1 MTDAPRRSAA
11 SAKAHIGICSASP
24 MVEFRLSG
32 FRDPL
37 FKIQFRKIGEEN
49 PLDLQGAETI
59 ENTTLQACRRD
70 LYDLLSKEYE
80 VWIRDPSGEPLS
92 NKAEKYIIDFQA
104 QNVLEDGYPLIV
116 RKLHNSV
123 VFQLNRNVEPF
134 EIDAYTFFRGH
145 VPKGELL
152 EAFEP
157 RTARLFESILN
168 KKKS

>member
-1 MTDAPRRSAA
+1 MLIRAA
-11 SAKAHIGICSASP
+11 TSAKTHIGTTYTTP
-24 MVEFRLSG
+24 LVVFLLSG
-32 FRDPL
+32 FRDQL
-37 FKIQFRKIGEEN
+37 FIIRFRKIGEEN

-59 ENTTLQACRRD
+59 ESTTLQACRQD
-70 LYDLLSKEYE
+70 LYNLLSKEYE
-80 VWIRDPSGEPLS
+80 IWISEPSGEPLS
-92 NKAEKYIIDFQA
+92 NKAEQYIIDFHA

-134 EIDAYTFFRGH
+134 EIDAYAFFRGH

-157 RTARLFESILN
+157 RTARFFEAILN
-168 KKKS
+168 RKK